1 MSKKNKKN
9 LKKVHAKIDNTP
21 VKTEA
26 TKKEESKVASKKV
39 NGDEVEKLAEKLT
52 TESLKNA
59 SKKELKSII
68 VTAKKA
74 GNKELVKKAKKA
86 HEEAKYA
93 ASKARIEARKARK
106 KERADE
112 LADIQKAKAS
122 EPAKITLKDRL
133 KRQEERRNV
142 ARARHIAS
150 ITRRCKR
157 MHLND
162 ADTKKVVDIAKKQ
175 WDNATMYNI
184 TVVCDSVLKKKK
196 ELEKLVK
203 DCGIKSACITNSTAF
218 FKDVPASVVAKLRD
232 LVGDATFYQYRSDS
246 KSPFEEAGIDMSA
259 DNHNKHKKGGD
270 PHTIECSKNIRV
282 NFYNLRKAKK
292 KAKETREKNTYN
304 FRHGSKAEGR
314 KLRRGLKVKAKAVN
328 KKPTQ
333 VKEVKQ
339 KSAKQAA

>member
-1 MSKKNKKN
+1 MSKKSKKN
-9 LKKVHAKIDNTP
+9 LKKVHAKINNTP
-21 VKTEA
+21 VKTEGA
-26 TKKEESKVASKKV
+26 KKEESVAPTK
-39 NGDEVEKLAEKLT
+39 N
-52 TESLKNA
+52 TEIAAAKDDV
-59 SKKELKSII
+59 K
-68 VTAKKA
+68 AKK
-74 GNKELVKKAKKA
+74 KAEKKA

-106 KERADE
+106 KERADK
-112 LADIQKAKAS
+112 LAGIQKTKAS
-122 EPAKITLKDRL
+122 EPVKITLEQRL
-133 KRQEERRNV
+133 KKQEERRNV
-142 ARARHIAS
+142 ARARHIES

-175 WDNATMYNI
+175 WDNATVYNI

-232 LVGDATFYQYRSDS
+232 LVGDVTFYQYRSDS
-246 KSPFEEAGIDMSA
+246 KSPFEEAGINISG
-259 DNHNKHKKGGD
+259 NHNKHKKGGD
-270 PHTIECSKNIRV
+270 PHTIECSKNISV

-292 KAKETREKNTYN
+292 KAKETLEKNTYN

>member
-26 TKKEESKVASKKV
+26 TKKEESKVANKKV

-68 VTAKKA
+68 ATAKKA

-157 MHLND
+157 MRLND

-246 KSPFEEAGIDMSA
+246 KSPFEEAGIDMST

-270 PHTIECSKNIRV
+270 SHTIECSKNIRV
-282 NFYNLRKAKK
+282 NFYNLRRAKK
-292 KAKETREKNTYN
+292 KTKETREKNTYN

>member
-1 MSKKNKKN
+1 MSKKNNKKN
-9 LKKVHAKIDNTP
+9 LKKVQAKIGTTP
-21 VKTEA
+21 VKAEA
-26 TKKEESKVASKKV
+26 AKKEESKA
-39 NGDEVEKLAEKLT
+39 AI
-52 TESLKNA
+52 KNA
-59 SKKELKSII
+59 EIAAAKDDAK
-68 VTAKKA
+68 AKK
-74 GNKELVKKAKKA
+74 KAEKKA

-106 KERADE
+106 KSIMDKLIDSKKE
-112 LADIQKAKAS
+112 KAS
-122 EPAKITLKDRL
+122 EPVKITLEDRL
-133 KRQEERRNV
+133 KKQEERRNV
-142 ARARHIAS
+142 AMARHIAS

-162 ADTKKVVDIAKKQ
+162 ADTKKVIDIAKKQ
-175 WDNATMYNI
+175 WDNATVYNI

-232 LVGDATFYQYRSDS
+232 LVGNATFYQYRSDD
-246 KSPFEEAGIDMSA
+246 KSPFEEAGIDMSG
-259 DNHNKHKKGGD
+259 NHNKHKKGGD
-270 PHTIECSKNIRV
+270 PHTIECSKNASV

-292 KAKETREKNTYN
+292 KAKETLEKNTYN

-314 KLRRGLKVKAKAVN
+314 KLRRELKVKAKAVN

-339 KSAKQAA
+339 KSVKQAA

>member
-1 MSKKNKKN
+1 MSKKNNKKN
-9 LKKVHAKIDNTP
+9 LKKVQAKIGTTP
-21 VKTEA
+21 VKAEA
-26 TKKEESKVASKKV
+26 AKKEESKAAVK
-39 NGDEVEKLAEKLT
+39 N
-52 TESLKNA
+52 TEIAAAKDDA
-59 SKKELKSII
+59 K
-68 VTAKKA
+68 AKK
-74 GNKELVKKAKKA
+74 KAEKKA

-93 ASKARIEARKARK
+93 ASKARAEARNARK
-106 KERADE
+106 KSIMDKLIDSKKE
-112 LADIQKAKAS
+112 KAS
-122 EPAKITLKDRL
+122 EPVKITLEDRL
-133 KRQEERRNV
+133 KKQEERRNV
-142 ARARHIAS
+142 AMARHIAS
-150 ITRRCKR
+150 VTRRCKR

-162 ADTKKVVDIAKKQ
+162 ADTKKVIDITKKQ
-175 WDNATMYNI
+175 WDNATVYNI

-232 LVGDATFYQYRSDS
+232 LVGNATFYQYCSDS
-246 KSPFEEAGIDMSA
+246 KSSFEEAGIDMS

-270 PHTIECSKNIRV
+270 PHTIECSKNASV

-292 KAKETREKNTYN
+292 KAKEALEKNTYN

-339 KSAKQAA
+339 KSVKQAA

>member
-1 MSKKNKKN
+1 MSKKSKKN
-9 LKKVHAKIDNTP
+9 LKKVHAKINNTP
-21 VKTEA
+21 VKTEGA
-26 TKKEESKVASKKV
+26 KKEESVAPTK
-39 NGDEVEKLAEKLT
+39 N
-52 TESLKNA
+52 TEIAAAKDDV
-59 SKKELKSII
+59 K
-68 VTAKKA
+68 AKK
-74 GNKELVKKAKKA
+74 KAEKKA

-106 KERADE
+106 KERADK
-112 LADIQKAKAS
+112 LAGIKKAKAS
-122 EPAKITLKDRL
+122 EPVKITLEQRL
-133 KRQEERRNV
+133 KKQEERRNV
-142 ARARHIAS
+142 ARARHIES

-175 WDNATMYNI
+175 WDNATVYNI

-232 LVGDATFYQYRSDS
+232 LVGDVTFYQYRSDS
-246 KSPFEEAGIDMSA
+246 KSPFEEAGIDMSG
-259 DNHNKHKKGGD
+259 NHNKHKKGGD
-270 PHTIECSKNIRV
+270 SHTIECSKNISV

-292 KAKETREKNTYN
+292 KAKETLEKNTYN

-339 KSAKQAA
+339 KSTKQAA

>member
-1 MSKKNKKN
+1 MSKKNNKKN
-9 LKKVHAKIDNTP
+9 LKKVQAKIGTTP
-21 VKTEA
+21 VKAEA
-26 TKKEESKVASKKV
+26 AKKEESKA
-39 NGDEVEKLAEKLT
+39 AI
-52 TESLKNA
+52 KNA
-59 SKKELKSII
+59 EIDAAKDDAK
-68 VTAKKA
+68 AKK
-74 GNKELVKKAKKA
+74 KAEKKA

-106 KERADE
+106 KSIMDKLIDSKKE
-112 LADIQKAKAS
+112 KAS
-122 EPAKITLKDRL
+122 EPVKITLEDRL
-133 KRQEERRNV
+133 KKQEERRNV
-142 ARARHIAS
+142 AMARHIAS
-150 ITRRCKR
+150 VTRRCKR

-162 ADTKKVVDIAKKQ
+162 ADTKKVIDIAKKQ
-175 WDNATMYNI
+175 WDNATVYNI

-232 LVGDATFYQYRSDS
+232 LVGNATFYQYCSDS
-246 KSPFEEAGIDMSA
+246 KSPFEEAGIDMSG
-259 DNHNKHKKGGD
+259 NHNKHKKGGD
-270 PHTIECSKNIRV
+270 PHTIECSKNASV

-292 KAKETREKNTYN
+292 KAKEALEKNTYN

-333 VKEVKQ
+333 VKEIKQ
-339 KSAKQAA
+339 KSVKQAA

>member
-1 MSKKNKKN
+1 MSKKSKKN
-9 LKKVHAKIDNTP
+9 QKKVQAKIGTTP
-21 VKTEA
+21 AKAEA
-26 TKKEESKVASKKV
+26 AKKEESNAANKKV

-68 VTAKKA
+68 ATAKKA
-74 GNKELVKKAKKA
+74 GNKELVKKAK
-86 HEEAKYA
+86 EEKEKKKLA
-93 ASKARIEARKARK
+93 ASKARAEDRKARK
-106 KERADE
+106 KSIMDKLIDSKKE
-112 LADIQKAKAS
+112 KAS
-122 EPAKITLKDRL
+122 EPVKITLEDRL
-133 KRQEERRNV
+133 KKQEERRNV
-142 ARARHIAS
+142 AMARHIAS
-150 ITRRCKR
+150 VTRRCKR

-162 ADTKKVVDIAKKQ
+162 ADTKKVIDIAKKQ
-175 WDNATMYNI
+175 WDNATVYNI

-232 LVGDATFYQYRSDS
+232 LVGNATFYKYRSDD
-246 KSPFEEAGIDMSA
+246 KSPFEEAGIDMSG
-259 DNHNKHKKGGD
+259 NHNKHKKGGD
-270 PHTIECSKNIRV
+270 PHTIECSKNASV

-292 KAKETREKNTYN
+292 KAKEMLEKNTYN

-333 VKEVKQ
+333 VKEIKQ
-339 KSAKQAA
+339 KTAKQAA